1 MDFRFFLRDA
11 KNSMGEVSK
20 LQQGS
25 EGVGY
30 RAKPQEKWKILKFL
44 VLFKVHISYFNHT
57 VLLSFNP
64 MRVQISGRGYNFFWV
79 WWKNFLRGCKIFLVV
94 MYPLY
99 PPPTPESLCWL
110 TGSYQSEKIHG
121 KMFYFACSC
130 TLVTFRKL
138 KILLDYPLTP
148 EKCKHAR

>member
-94 MYPLY
+94 MHPHPRKSMLVNWQ
-99 PPPTPESLCWL
+99 L
-110 TGSYQSEKIHG
+110 SE
-121 KMFYFACSC
+121 
-130 TLVTFRKL
+130 
-138 KILLDYPLTP
+138 
-148 EKCKHAR
+148 